1 MVTTPSPIFKMKPAD
16 LVQHPTG
23 GIVFGV
29 IPPISAMK
37 LNLAEGKVYVKVGQ
51 HFKGKG
57 GQASGHGILHI
68 WHGKKVFLRKRGI
81 NSPDHL
87 AAFIASLMA
96 LGTGIYHDAN
106 HPLAAKRRITLLRT
120 IDGTLTL
127 EPREGDRVL
136 GFHYSV
142 VTWTPQPTPRGT
154 KVGEI
159 MIDWAKEK
167 ATLAGS
173 PSDVTEAVVA
183 AIL

>member
-16 LVQHPTG
+16 LVEHPTG

-29 IPPISAMK
+29 IPPISAMS
-37 LNLAEGKVYVKVGQ
+37 LNLAEGRVYVKVGQ
-51 HFKGKG
+51 HHQGKG
-57 GQASGHGILHI
+57 GRASGHGLLHI
-68 WHGKKVFLRKRGI
+68 WHGKKAFLRKRGI
-81 NSPDHL
+81 KSPDQL

-96 LGTGIYHDAN
+96 RGTEIYHDAN
-106 HPLAAKRRITLLRT
+106 HPLAAKKRITLLRT
-120 IDGTLTL
+120 VDGTLTL

-167 ATLAGS
+167 ATLEGS
-173 PSDVTEAVVA
+173 PSDINEAVVA

>member
-16 LVQHPTG
+16 LVEHPIG
-23 GIVFGV
+23 GTAFGV
-29 IPPISAMK
+29 IPPISAMN
-37 LNLAEGKVYVKVGQ
+37 LNLSEGRVYVKVGQ
-51 HFKGKG
+51 HFRGRAAMPAVT
-57 GQASGHGILHI
+57 ASCTSGMA
-68 WHGKKVFLRKRGI
+68 KKRFSAAGI

-96 LGTGIYHDAN
+96 LGTKIYHDAN
-106 HPLAAKRRITLLRT
+106 HPSAAKKRITLLRT
-120 IDGTLTL
+120 VDGTLTL

-159 MIDWAKEK
+159 TIDWAK
-167 ATLAGS
+167 
-173 PSDVTEAVVA
+173 
-183 AIL
+183 